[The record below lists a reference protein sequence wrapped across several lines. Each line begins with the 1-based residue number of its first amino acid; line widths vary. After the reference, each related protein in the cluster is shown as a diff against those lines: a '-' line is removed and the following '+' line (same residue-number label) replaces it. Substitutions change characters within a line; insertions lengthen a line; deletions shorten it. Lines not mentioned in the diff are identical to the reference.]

1 MNYSKRPALKA
12 IDLGIRKVAST
23 YGRAVYIVHSSK
35 CNGSITVESD
45 GEQLAAQMLGID
57 PSVQAFKP
65 QPFVVDLIGGRI
77 LRNDQALRA
86 ARNEYRLIEGPK
98 FYTPDYEASLIG
110 LGLHAIEVK
119 VDGFTGEAD
128 YEVKLARASNILAAH
143 GYTFKRM
150 VLPRSRLH
158 PLRVNTPLLFQAS
171 TRRDALPSKDQC
183 TEIVEWIGTKT
194 VKLLDL
200 VANGLLQPS
209 LAPVMVTAG
218 ILGTDVVGAPIN
230 GESLMHSACGDLTH
244 LEIVLGACQ

>member
-23 YGRAVYIVHSSK
+23 YGRAVYIVHSTK

-45 GEQLAAQMLGID
+45 GEQLAAQILAID
-57 PSVQAFKP
+57 PSVRSFKP

-77 LRNDQALRA
+77 LRSDQALKE
-86 ARNEYRLIEGPK
+86 ARNQYRLHDGPK
-98 FYTPDYEASLIG
+98 FYTPDYEASMVTHG
-110 LGLHAIEVK
+110 MHAIEVK
-119 VDGFTGEAD
+119 VEGFTGEAD
-128 YEVKLARASNILAAH
+128 YELKLARASDILAAH

-158 PLRVNTPLLFQAS
+158 PIRVNAPLLFQAS
-171 TRRDALPSKDQC
+171 TRRDALPAIEEC
-183 TEIVEWIGTKT
+183 TAIVEWIGDKT

-230 GESLMHSACGDLTH
+230 GQSLLHSACGDLTH